1 MHGWIGSPV
10 LDHNF
15 SIFVHFFHDFYPIQD
30 SHQKLKGSKW
40 HEKRGKIL
48 KIKIYGRYLPESQ
61 SNVKEQYLKIQSGMR
76 INYEIILLC
85 YFSALNANYKKNK
98 KTGAIFIVIFR
109 YIIHK
114 YIFTYLCSKQG
125 L

>member
-15 SIFVHFFHDFYPIQD
+15 SIFVHFFHDFYPIPD

-76 INYEIILLC
+76 INHEIQLLMQITKRIKRQVLSLLS
-85 YFSALNANYKKNK
+85 YSDTLYTNIYQA
-98 KTGAIFIVIFR
+98 
-109 YIIHK
+109 
-114 YIFTYLCSKQG
+114 TYVVSKDCN
-125 L
+125 LY